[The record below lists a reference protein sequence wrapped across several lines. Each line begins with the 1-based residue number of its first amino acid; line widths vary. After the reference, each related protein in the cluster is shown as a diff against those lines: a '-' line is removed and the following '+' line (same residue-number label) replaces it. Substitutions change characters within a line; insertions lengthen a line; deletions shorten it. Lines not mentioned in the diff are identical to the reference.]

1 MRDDQFP
8 HRLDK
13 KDTRARRVVF
23 QDASFAYSEILD
35 ERLLKAIKLRIYL
48 RIETIYAWDTIY
60 VFHFSISET
69 KDRMYSDEMLLILGG
84 LNSAFNHDSR
94 K

>member
-35 ERLLKAIKLRIYL
+35 ELQ
-48 RIETIYAWDTIY
+48 
-60 VFHFSISET
+60 
-69 KDRMYSDEMLLILGG
+69 SD
-84 LNSAFNHDSR
+84 
-94 K
+94 